1 MTTQE
6 QIEQMSVEVNSAN
19 VAKVE
24 GRGVIS
30 ENCIK
35 LYNLLE
41 NEIYETEKRWMLK
54 GMYHDLCEGNFAA
67 PFYCEQKRHTFR
79 VIVEIYNKEIINK

>member
-6 QIEQMSVEVNSAN
+6 QIERMSAEVNSAN

-24 GRGVIS
+24 GRGTVA
-30 ENCIK
+30 ENCSK

-41 NEIYETEKRWMLK
+41 DEIYGTEKRWMLK
-54 GMYHDLCEGNFAA
+54 GMYHDLCEGNFST
-67 PFYCEQKRHTFR
+67 PFHCEQKRHTFN